1 MEQINEINQ
10 NPFEN
15 KEIFEHKHNSEIDEL
30 RSRFSNLSQLLG
42 ISFGE
47 AGKEILLKQLLNTN
61 NQNIL

>member
-30 RSRFSNLSQLLG
+30 RSRFSNLS
-42 ISFGE
+42 
-47 AGKEILLKQLLNTN
+47 
-61 NQNIL
+61 